1 MIVDPQHADKNQQC
15 GHGKDAVLVIG
26 QVDASLDK
34 KQAEDDVA
42 WHSQVRVEVSVP
54 FHVLEIGYVFILS
67 AELSFQ
73 LLQVGCVAHGCGC
86 QHQAEVELVRDEGV
100 DGWESA
106 VDRQEV

>member
-1 MIVDPQHADKNQQC
+1 MIVDPQHANEDQKRR
-15 GHGKDAVLVIG
+15 HGKDAVFVVG

-34 KQAEDDVA
+34 EQAEDDVA

-54 FHVLEIGYVFILS
+54 FHVLDVGYVFILR

-86 QHQAEVELVRDEGV
+86 QHQAEVELV
-100 DGWESA
+100 
-106 VDRQEV
+106 